1 MMSQKIL
8 NYMKLID
15 ANLFIYAIGVDHPY
29 RQASVTTLRFV
40 RSGEL
45 TANVSTEILQEILN
59 LYHKRGQLTLG
70 FELFDD
76 LVKQFPAPYVVDLK
90 TMMSARAILEL
101 HPEIDSRDAVHAA
114 TVLQHNL
121 EGIIS
126 ADRAF
131 DGIEGLT
138 RFDPKELAA

>member
-1 MMSQKIL
+1 
-8 NYMKLID
+8 MKLID

-29 RQASVTTLRFV
+29 RDASAAALQSV
-40 RSGEL
+40 RAGDIE
-45 TANVSTEILQEILN
+45 ANVSTEILQEVLN
-59 LYHKRGQLTLG
+59 LYHRRGQLTIG
-70 FELFDD
+70 FQLFDD
-76 LVKQFPAPYVVDLK
+76 LIRQFPAPYVVDLK

-114 TVLQHNL
+114 TALQHNL

-131 DGIEGLT
+131 DRIEGLT